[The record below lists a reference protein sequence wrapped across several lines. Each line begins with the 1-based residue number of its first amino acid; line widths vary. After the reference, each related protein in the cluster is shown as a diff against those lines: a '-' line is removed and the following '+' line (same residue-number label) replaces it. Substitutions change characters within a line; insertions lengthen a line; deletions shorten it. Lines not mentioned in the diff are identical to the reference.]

1 MTYDPLTKDERERD
15 WHIAVA
21 DFLAE
26 LDALHAV
33 RPEITN
39 RTLRYIGDE
48 VLRGRWRILSGSD
61 YRAVR

>member
-15 WHIAVA
+15 WHIVVA

-33 RPEITN
+33 RPEITQH
-39 RTLRYIGDE
+39 TLRYIGEE
-48 VLRGRWRILSGSD
+48 VLRGRWRLP
-61 YRAVR
+61 VRPTVQ